1 MASTR
6 LQELHDNVTTI
17 LKAMAPAIEH
27 ASRLAWNPTDGLL
40 PVVQRAVLRRQ
51 YDSLDAIVHLVD
63 SHRGYAGVP
72 LLRPACEELFWLRY
86 LHQMDPQVAE
96 RLVICMTQEEYLAS
110 IRAQDTY
117 AGRSATRDMG
127 LLPHL
132 EVLENSQ
139 VERCRILS
147 AIGKTLGWPPRNVA
161 AGTLPSVQFIAK
173 KTDSGD
179 LYRFIYHATSRVVHF
194 SCAELCRRA
203 WGAPGALSLN
213 STRFH
218 DYWGAFALYWGL
230 RLFLY
235 TTNEYTAW
243 EQPSNSEV
251 DESAV
256 LAAAKAI
263 GEAGAIPIVTAEELT
278 WPTA

>member
-17 LKAMAPAIEH
+17 LKAMAPAVDH
-27 ASRLAWNPTDGLL
+27 ASRFAWNPADGLL
-40 PVVQRAVLRRQ
+40 PVMQRAVLRRQ

-72 LLRPACEELFWLRY
+72 LLRPACEELLWSRY
-86 LHQMDPQVAE
+86 IRRMDPQVAE
-96 RLVICMTQEEYLAS
+96 QLLICMTQGEYLAS
-110 IRAQDTY
+110 IRAQDAH
-117 AGRSATRDMG
+117 AGRSTTRAMG
-127 LLPHL
+127 LLPYL
-132 EVLENSQ
+132 ELLENSQ
-139 VERCRILS
+139 VKRCRILS
-147 AIGKTLGWPPRNVA
+147 DIGKALGWPTRNVA

-173 KTDSGD
+173 KTGSGD

-203 WGAPGALSLN
+203 WGAPGDLSIS
-213 STRFH
+213 STHFH

-230 RLFLY
+230 RLFLH

-263 GEAGAIPIVTAEELT
+263 GNAGAIPIITAEELT
-278 WPTA
+278 WPAA